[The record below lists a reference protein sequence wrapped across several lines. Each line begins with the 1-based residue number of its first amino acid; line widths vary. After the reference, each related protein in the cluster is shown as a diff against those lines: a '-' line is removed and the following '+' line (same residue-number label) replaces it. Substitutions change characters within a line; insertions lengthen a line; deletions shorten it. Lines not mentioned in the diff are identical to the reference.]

1 MIIRRIAKKLKGK
14 YLRFLSAIF
23 NYLPFN
29 NKFLID
35 RENTLSINGNFLK
48 KTKIIIHGK
57 NNRILF
63 HSDGR
68 NFLNKC
74 IVRVYG
80 DNNNILINGER
91 NSFNNVE
98 IWVEDNNNNMMFG
111 NRNVISG
118 KTHIALTEGTNVIFK
133 DDCLLSSEIIFR
145 TGDSHSILSD
155 ETGKRINNAL
165 SITVGN
171 RVWIGNR
178 VIVLKGVEIPSDCVV
193 ATGSIVVKKIDE
205 THVILAGNPAKIVKH
220 NISWIK
226 ERI

>member
-1 MIIRRIAKKLKGK
+1 MRIRKIAKKLRGK

-23 NYLPFN
+23 NHFPFN
-29 NKFLID
+29 NHFLMNKG
-35 RENTLSINGNFLK
+35 NTLSVNGNFLK
-48 KTKIIIHGK
+48 KTKIIIHGR
-57 NNRILF
+57 NNKILF

-68 NFLNKC
+68 NFLNEC
-74 IVRVYG
+74 IIRVYG

-91 NSFNNVE
+91 NSFSNVE
-98 IWVEDNNNNMMFG
+98 IWIEDNNNNIMFG

-118 KTHIALTEGTNVIFK
+118 KTHIALTEGTDVIFK
-133 DDCLLSSEIIFR
+133 DDCLLSSDIVFR
-145 TGDSHSILSD
+145 TGDSHSILSV

-165 SITVGN
+165 SITVGS

-193 ATGSIVVKKIDE
+193 ATGSVVIKKIDE
-205 THVILAGNPAKIVKH
+205 TNVILAGNPAKIVKR
-220 NISWIK
+220 NINWIK